1 MRLLPFGSRPRGAA
15 TAETLQPACQGQAG
29 QGAASEV
36 DPFQAISSHVRAIS
50 AILELQDKRRIAVG
64 SPGCVSKSSHSNGH
78 RCPVGSSNV
87 PWPRLRVS
95 FRGRDSQQSE
105 WFGIGADGGA
115 GGGWRASGEAR
126 VHLKAPGRVKKL
138 ANVLA
143 VWQVK
148 APGGVFGSS
157 LGVSSFELNRLQR
170 SAISTERKAVHLL
183 ARLGRR
189 ER

>member
-1 MRLLPFGSRPRGAA
+1 M
-15 TAETLQPACQGQAG
+15 
-29 QGAASEV
+29 
-36 DPFQAISSHVRAIS
+36 
-50 AILELQDKRRIAVG
+50 
-64 SPGCVSKSSHSNGH
+64 
-78 RCPVGSSNV
+78 
-87 PWPRLRVS
+87 
-95 FRGRDSQQSE
+95 
-105 WFGIGADGGA
+105 
-115 GGGWRASGEAR
+115 
-126 VHLKAPGRVKKL
+126 HLKAPGRVKKL